1 MAVQVKALARR
12 RIANTAILVLAALVC
27 WFMWQVLR
35 ISLRPHAFYSGIAL
49 LVFVLLLTLFNAR
62 KKLPFL
68 PLAKASHWLQFHIY
82 AGLLSIFLYGI
93 HTGFRIPRGNLET
106 GLAVLFLIVT
116 VSGVLGLFITRL
128 LPKLMT
134 ASGEQLAFDKIPAY
148 EIRLRREVEELIE
161 SSEKATGTSALGDA
175 YIQRLSGYF
184 RSRSPVLFFL
194 GNTNRFHT
202 RATEEIRDIGR
213 YTGAEEQESLSRMRS
228 LIDTKRNL
236 DLQKCSQWLLRC
248 WLFIHI
254 PFTYSMLVVALVHAW
269 IAFNYTLSR

>member
-1 MAVQVKALARR
+1 MAIQVKALARR
-12 RIANTAILVLAALVC
+12 RIANTAFLVLAALAC
-27 WFMWQVLR
+27 WFLWRLLQ
-35 ISLRPHAFYSGIAL
+35 ISLRPHAFYSGIL
-49 LVFVLLLTLFNAR
+49 LLAFVLLLTLFNAR

-68 PLAKASHWLQFHIY
+68 PLLKASHWLQFHIY
-82 AGLLSIFLYGI
+82 AGLLSIFLYGL
-93 HTGFRIPRGNLET
+93 HTGFRIPRGGLET

-128 LPKLMT
+128 LPKLMAT
-134 ASGEQLAFDKIPAY
+134 SGEQLAFDKISAY

-161 SSEKATGTSALGDA
+161 STEKATGTSALGDA
-175 YIQRLSGYF
+175 YIRQLSGYF
-184 RSRSPVLFFL
+184 RSRSPLLFFL

-202 RATEEIRDIGR
+202 RAVAEIGDIGR
-213 YTGAEEQESLSRMRS
+213 YTSAEEQKSLVQMRS
-228 LIDTKRNL
+228 LVDTKRNL
-236 DLQKCSQWLLRC
+236 DLQKCSQWVLRC